1 MVVIESEKWQEENE
15 CEEAEKHVGSPSVN
29 ATGIESLMKK
39 GRALYEAQDF
49 EAAKTNFQEAVKK
62 GEVANLSKYLLLPA
76 MNNVAAC
83 SLRLGD
89 HEGVL
94 ASTEHVLEVLVS

>member
-1 MVVIESEKWQEENE
+1 MVIIESEEWQEDYEY
-15 CEEAEKHVGSPSVN
+15 EEAEKHVGTPSVN
-29 ATGIESLMKK
+29 TAVIESLMKE
-39 GRALYEAQDF
+39 GRALYEAQYF
-49 EAAKTNFQEAVKK
+49 EAARTNFEEAVKK
-62 GEVANLSKYLLLPA
+62 GEVADLSTDFSLPA

-94 ASTEHVLEVLVS
+94 TSTERVLSVLVS